1 MIIEKEILKAQNMWV
16 DGLLKIGF
24 IHKENGDYINEASNF
39 INRLYDFN
47 NGNVS
52 FKPTLASQQQFR
64 LNKEAALSYFI
75 GGNKDFD
82 EDTVLVNV
90 LDGKV

>member
-1 MIIEKEILKAQNMWV
+1 MR

-47 NGNVS
+47 NGNVL

-64 LNKEAALSYFI
+64 LNKAALSYFI

-82 EDTVLVNV
+82 EDTGFALKGWKSVRFENI
-90 LDGKV
+90 GIKN